1 MKSKTLKIKFES
13 WENFKSRARKEL
25 HEVIKHKKKLLQP
38 ADVLVFASV
47 GIYQKL
53 MSEQKYMILAAI
65 RNLKPTSLYQLAKLV
80 DRDFANVK
88 KDCDSLAVAGFIVL
102 EDAGDKRNT
111 KIPKLKFDYDTI
123 EIHLPNMI
131 YSHSLGEIAA

>member
-1 MKSKTLKIKFES
+1 MKNKTLKITFES
-13 WENFKSRARKEL
+13 WENFKGRARKEL
-25 HEVIKHKKKLLQP
+25 RKVVKHKKKFIQP
-38 ADVLVFASV
+38 SNILVFASV

-88 KDCDSLAVAGFIVL
+88 KDCDSLAAAGFIVL
-102 EDAGDKRNT
+102 EDAGDNRNT
-111 KIPKLKFDYDTI
+111 KTPKLKFDYDTI
-123 EIHLPNMI
+123 EIHLPNMT